1 MMESTKST
9 AMWAAALLGVVV
21 AVWLLAPVLAPFA
34 MAAVLAYVLNPSV
47 NALARVCG
55 GTPGRWFAVLVVET
69 VFLLVAAGLAL
80 MIFPI
85 LAVEIPLMR
94 DQVPGLLTALNAHV
108 QPLLR
113 HYGIKVAVD
122 EVAIKAFVMTYL
134 NANVESLLT
143 LLLDSLKMGGSL
155 AVAFISNVLLIPV
168 VVFYL
173 LLEWDALLANVRTL
187 APLRFR
193 VVMDGFFTQA
203 DAVLGQYLRGQLL
216 VMAALGVYYA
226 VALSVFGLDLAIPIG
241 VFTGLAVFVPYV
253 GFALGLTLA
262 LVAGI
267 LQFAADPGLQ
277 YALLVVGGV
286 YGLGQVLESFVL
298 TPRLVGERIGLH
310 PLAVIFALM
319 AFAQLFGFVGVVLAL
334 PASAV
339 LVVALRRVTGEFGDS
354 PAARVDRP

>member
-1 MMESTKST
+1 MTESTKST
-9 AMWAAALLGVVV
+9 AMWVAALLGAAVV
-21 AVWLLAPVLAPFA
+21 VWLLAPVLAPFA
-34 MAAVLAYVLNPSV
+34 MAAVLAYVLNPLV
-47 NALARVCG
+47 NAIARLCG
-55 GTPGRWFAVLVVET
+55 ARPGRWLAVLVVET
-69 VFLLVAAGLAL
+69 AFLLLAAGLAL

-94 DQVPGLLTALNAHV
+94 DQVPGLLNALHAHV
-108 QPLLR
+108 QPLLL

-134 NANVESLLT
+134 NANVESLLA

-155 AVAFISNVLLIPV
+155 AVAVIGNVLLVPV

-173 LLEWDALLANVRTL
+173 LLEWDALLEQVRAL
-187 APLRFR
+187 APPRFR

-203 DAVLGQYLRGQLL
+203 DLVLGQYLRGQLL
-216 VMAALGVYYA
+216 VMAALAVYYA
-226 VALSVFGLDLAIPIG
+226 LALSVFGLDLAIPIG

-253 GFALGLTLA
+253 GFALGFTLA
-262 LVAGI
+262 LLAGI
-267 LQFAADPGLQ
+267 LQFAAEPGLQ

-286 YGLGQVLESFVL
+286 YGLGQILESFVL

-354 PAARVDRP
+354 HAARVDRP